1 MCITSHILV
10 RSMRDWGDGIKC
22 AFILMC
28 NKKKG
33 GQSETN
39 ECICFIEIPSV
50 SFRKKKNL
58 HHRVSWPVGEQ
69 SSKSGGL

>member
-1 MCITSHILV
+1 MCITSHTLV

-22 AFILMC
+22 VFIFMC
-28 NKKKG
+28 NKEKE

-50 SFRKKKNL
+50 SFRKKKNP
-58 HHRVSWPVGEQ
+58 HHRVSWPAGEQ
-69 SSKSGGL
+69 PSKSGGL